1 MNEQAS
7 GLRGAI
13 ALPRLP
19 VPFCVVTGG
28 KGGVGKSTVAANLAL
43 SLART
48 GARILLID
56 LDFGLGDLELLM
68 RVETERSVEDFFRH
82 EAGLEACI
90 SRRADG
96 LHVLTAGTGS
106 LEMGRADDRRR
117 ALFLREL
124 ARVATDYDMVVG
136 DCAAGIGPDVLAF
149 AGIADHVLAV
159 TQPDPTAITDAYGL
173 IKALDAWST
182 ETGVEVPTPEIV
194 VNSVTGPNEAE
205 DVCAKLR
212 QVSERF
218 LARSPVLAG
227 WIPRSAAVARSV
239 RSRQPFV
246 VAQPKSLPSNCLRRL
261 ANRVS
266 RRARGPEAAVLR

>member
-1 MNEQAS
+1 MNEQAK

-48 GARILLID
+48 GARILLVD

-68 RVETERSVEDFFRH
+68 RIETERTVESFFRH
-82 EAGLEACI
+82 EASLAECI
-90 SRRADG
+90 SQVTDG
-96 LHVLTAGTGS
+96 LHVLPAGSGS
-106 LEMGRADDRRR
+106 AEMGRADDRRR
-117 ALFLREL
+117 AMFLREL
-124 ARVATDYDMVVG
+124 AQVAGDYDMIVG

-159 TQPDPTAITDAYGL
+159 TQPDPTAVTDAYGL
-173 IKALDAWST
+173 IKALDSWSS
-182 ETGVEVPTPEIV
+182 ESGVEVPTPEVV
-194 VNSVTGPNEAE
+194 VNAVTGPTEAE
-205 DVCAKLR
+205 EVCAKLR

-239 RSRQPFV
+239 RQRQPFV

-266 RRARGPEAAVLR
+266 RRVRGPEPAVLR